1 MTDLNVRDYNGVSIP
16 AAGVYDIDPNHARVG
31 FAARHLVVSKVRGQF
46 KTVTG
51 AVTIAEDP
59 LESSVSADIEA
70 ASIDTNAPDR
80 DAHLRSGDF
89 LEAEKYP
96 QLTFRSTGLAEI
108 SGNEFKLHGDLTIK
122 DVTRQVVL
130 DVEFEGV
137 NRSPYGQDVFGFSAK
152 TEIDR
157 EEFGITW
164 NVALETGGV
173 MVGKKVTIEIEAEA
187 IRRA

>member
-31 FAARHLVVSKVRGQF
+31 FVAKHLVVSKVRGQF

-51 AVTIAEDP
+51 SVTIAEDP

-89 LEAEKYP
+89 LETEKYP

-157 EEFGITW
+157 EDFGILW
-164 NVALETGGV
+164 NVALETGGF
-173 MVGKKVTIEIEAEA
+173 MVSKRITIEIEAEA

>member
-1 MTDLNVRDYNGVSIP
+1 M
-16 AAGVYDIDPNHARVG
+16 
-31 FAARHLVVSKVRGQF
+31 SKVRGQF

-51 AVTIAEDP
+51 VVTIAEDP
-59 LESSVSADIEA
+59 LESSVTADIDA
-70 ASIDTNAPDR
+70 GSIDTNQGDR
-80 DAHLRSGDF
+80 DGHLKSGDF
-89 LEAEKYP
+89 LDIEKYP

-122 DVTRQVVL
+122 DVTRRVEL

-137 NRSPYGQDVFGFSAK
+137 SKSPWGQEVIGFSAT

-164 NVALETGGV
+164 NQNLETGGV
-173 MVGKKVTIEIEAEA
+173 LVGKKVKIEIEAEA